1 VRSLA
6 DQPVKGESGAERL
19 RAGSRPGLLPA
30 SGVNPEQWLRPEA
43 ELVTLRTETQMKI
56 DEFKTGVAE
65 KTVRD
70 EPWDTQLVWADAAT
84 DLDDLDEAGRDA
96 AVSDVLVEL
105 FDDGLVEYFV
115 VTSYSPQVYEREP
128 APSEFLTRE
137 ELREHLNNGEQT
149 LRLRPTEAAR
159 MRYAPGAR

>member
-1 VRSLA
+1 
-6 DQPVKGESGAERL
+6 
-19 RAGSRPGLLPA
+19 
-30 SGVNPEQWLRPEA
+30 
-43 ELVTLRTETQMKI
+43 MKI
-56 DEFKTGVAE
+56 DEFKERVVE

-115 VTSYSPQVYEREP
+115 VTSYSPEVYERDP
-128 APSEFLTRE
+128 APSELLTRE
-137 ELREHLNNGEQT
+137 DLREHLANGEQT

-159 MRYAPGAR
+159 LRYSPGAQ